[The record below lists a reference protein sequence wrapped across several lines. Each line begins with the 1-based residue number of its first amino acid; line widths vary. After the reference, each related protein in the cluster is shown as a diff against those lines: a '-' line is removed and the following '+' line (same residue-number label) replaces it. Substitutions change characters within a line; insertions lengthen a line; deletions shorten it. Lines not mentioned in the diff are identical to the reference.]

1 VRATE
6 IIRNL
11 LNVIDTIETS
21 NQPDVS
27 VSIARLSSNN
37 ESDPITDSW
46 QDNRYKQ
53 IEDLLSNEDDLMNT
67 FSNTPTPKISDL
79 DSVIMSGDDV
89 NKSKHPSDIRA
100 NSISLYPNFQAKE

>member
-1 VRATE
+1 MRATE